1 MATSESTL
9 TGEKMAIFYGIYEN
23 NSVWAIDT
31 VNKTTTQVITS
42 GILTH
47 NNSLAFDPT
56 RDQLF
61 CIGTGGIEYWASGTN
76 TVQNVS
82 GVSLGLTTSPDNAAF
97 YNDALWYFEHDS
109 NKLWKATLS
118 YTGSGNTAVP
128 SVSGVTSYQV
138 LNMNHTSLFNTNT
151 FGDIS
156 IDRGSGILYACTS
169 RGRFYSIDLSD
180 TVNTFSETAESLG
193 DDRTVGL
200 QLSFDEVNRVLYGT
214 NYNTGDWY
222 IVNVTNGDLIQ
233 VSGLVTTSS
242 GLGFRDLGG

>member
-1 MATSESTL
+1 
-9 TGEKMAIFYGIYEN
+9 MAIFYGIYEN

-31 VNKTTTQVITS
+31 VNKTTTEIISS
-42 GILTH
+42 GILNH
-47 NNSLAFDPT
+47 NNSLAFDPD

-76 TVQNVS
+76 TIQNVS

-138 LNMNHTSLFNTNT
+138 LNMDHTNLFNTNT
-151 FGDIS
+151 FGDIA
-156 IDRGSGILYACTS
+156 INRGSGILYGSTS

-180 TVNTFSETAESLG
+180 IVNTFSETVESLG
-193 DDRTVGL
+193 DDRTVGF
-200 QLSFDEVNRVLYGT
+200 QLSFDELNSVLYAT

-222 IVNVTNGDLIQ
+222 IVNTTNGDLIQ
-233 VSGLVTTSS
+233 VSGLVTISSFS